1 MSADAEGV
9 AGTAGDGGAVGPL
22 AIAGQ
27 PDAVRLPAAAVGQQ
41 AATTADAGADH
52 RPARAAAV
60 RRVGRRRRLPNRQ
73 VLVGGALVLVTICVA
88 LVSLVWT
95 PRPPQAQDLS
105 LSLLPPFWMDGAR
118 PGFPFGTDLNGRD
131 LLSQIM
137 AGAQASLFVG
147 VASVVVGGTIGLL
160 LGLLAGY
167 FGGWIEALVMRLVD
181 IQLSLPGVL
190 LAIAILAA
198 TGKGLLN
205 VVLVLGFVSWVQ
217 YARIVR
223 ASTLGVRAQEYVLG
237 ARALGAN
244 DARIIRRHIL
254 PNILPPILVVA
265 TINVSSNILAE
276 AALSYLGVGVPLSTV
291 TWGGMLNE
299 GKNVFELA
307 WWNALWP
314 GLAILLVVFGI
325 NLLGDGLSE

>member
-1 MSADAEGV
+1 MSVGTGDPGATDPLGVGLAPPAAGRPSSPADRSSPV
-9 AGTAGDGGAVGPL
+9 VPHPSPL
-22 AIAGQ
+22 A
-27 PDAVRLPAAAVGQQ
+27 P
-41 AATTADAGADH
+41 
-52 RPARAAAV
+52 RPAR
-60 RRVGRRRRLPNRQ
+60 RRRHPNRQ
-73 VLVGGALVLVTICVA
+73 LLVGGSLVLLTVVVA
-88 LVSLVWT
+88 ALSLVWT
-95 PRPPQAQDLS
+95 PHSPQQQDLGR
-105 LSLLPPFWMDGAR
+105 SLLPPFWMEGAR
-118 PGFPFGTDLNGRD
+118 AGFPLGTDLNGRD
-131 LLSQIM
+131 LLSRIM

-147 VASVVVGGTIGLL
+147 IASVLVGGAVGLV

-167 FGGWIEALVMRLVD
+167 FGGWVEALVMRLVD

-223 ASTLGVRAQEYVLG
+223 GSTLGVRAQEYVLG
-237 ARALGAN
+237 ARALGATHS
-244 DARIIRRHIL
+244 RILRRHIL

-265 TINVSSNILAE
+265 TVNVSSNILAE

-307 WWNALWP
+307 WWNAIWP
-314 GLAILLVVFGI
+314 GLAILLVVFGV

>member
-1 MSADAEGV
+1 MSVE
-9 AGTAGDGGAVGPL
+9 AGDPG
-22 AIAGQ
+22 
-27 PDAVRLPAAAVGQQ
+27 
-41 AATTADAGADH
+41 AGA
-52 RPARAAAV
+52 RPATEPLGVGLAPPDSNRSPRLV
-60 RRVGRRRRLPNRQ
+60 VGRRSSGGTRRRRFNRQ
-73 VLVGGALVLVTICVA
+73 VLLGGSLVLLTIVVA
-88 LVSLVWT
+88 VLSLLWT
-95 PRPPQAQDLS
+95 PRPPQEQDLGR
-105 LSLLPPFWMDGAR
+105 SLLPPFWMEGAR
-118 PGFPFGTDLNGRD
+118 AGFPLGTDLNGRD
-131 LLSQIM
+131 LLSRIM

-147 VASVVVGGTIGLL
+147 VASVLVGGAVGLV

-198 TGKGLLN
+198 TGKGLVN

-223 ASTLGVRAQEYVLG
+223 GSTLGVRAQEYVLG
-237 ARALGAN
+237 ARALGATH
-244 DARIIRRHIL
+244 ARILRHHIL
-254 PNILPPILVVA
+254 PNILPPILVVT

-307 WWNALWP
+307 WWNAIWP

-325 NLLGDGLSE
+325 NLLGDGLSER